1 MFKELSFNVTT
12 WIGFSHVNIAGFR
25 LDTMAASFSKKQLQ
39 GMCPS
44 RGLGVTGA
52 MSALGQASIG
62 SNIPGLLGRA
72 EGGSPC

>member
-1 MFKELSFNVTT
+1 
-12 WIGFSHVNIAGFR
+12 
-25 LDTMAASFSKKQLQ
+25 
-39 GMCPS
+39 MCPS

-72 EGGSPC
+72 EGGGPLAEACSNGTLNRHFRIRSQRGDKGLDSATFPP